1 MSSICMD
8 INQMIVKCVNK
19 LADKYDFDEKEAL
32 SFLKGNSMNPKQK
45 SHKITINEKT
55 IYKVRPN
62 NADVTNSSFKH
73 LHNTLE
79 EDFNKNENANQI
91 VEDLETSLGRNVNA
105 KSCVYCK
112 KQCKS
117 NTEEMVPITK
127 RGRMCKMNV
136 FSCCGTCNSS
146 KGDLNVEEWLTS
158 NRPGAKAVSE
168 KDKIILIDYHRHNY
182 DVMIIPMSI
191 SKDYDTITSNMKKAN
206 NLYLDIIKKTLTRKE
221 CGQNMFTELQSCIDD
236 IANTLNM
243 LKELSI

>member
-1 MSSICMD
+1 MSSICID
-8 INQMIVKCVNK
+8 INQIVKCVVNK
-19 LADKYDFDEKEAL
+19 LADKYDFDEKEGL
-32 SFLKGNSMNPKQK
+32 SFLMKVNSMNPKEK
-45 SHKITINEKT
+45 SHKIIKENTV
-55 IYKVRPN
+55 YKVRPN

-79 EDFNKNENANQI
+79 EDLKKNENANQI
-91 VEDLETSLGRNVNA
+91 VEDLETSLGRKVNA

-136 FSCCGTCNSS
+136 FSCCGICNSS

-158 NRPGAKAVSE
+158 NRPRAKVVSE
-168 KDKIILIDYHRHNY
+168 KDKIILIDYHRRNY

-191 SKDYDTITSNMKKAN
+191 SKDYDTLTSNTKKAN
-206 NLYLDIIKKTLTRKE
+206 DLYLSIIKNTLTRKE
-221 CGQNMFTELQSCIDD
+221 CGQNMFTELQSYIDD
-236 IANTLNM
+236 ITKTLHRI
-243 LKELSI
+243 KV

>member
-8 INQMIVKCVNK
+8 INQIVKCVVNK
-19 LADKYDFDEKEAL
+19 LADKYDFDEKEGL
-32 SFLKGNSMNPKQK
+32 SFLMKVNSMNPKEK
-45 SHKITINEKT
+45 SHKIIKENTV
-55 IYKVRPN
+55 YKVRPN

-79 EDFNKNENANQI
+79 EDLKKNENANQI
-91 VEDLETSLGRNVNA
+91 VEDLETSLGRKVNA

-136 FSCCGTCNSS
+136 FSCCGICNSS

-158 NRPGAKAVSE
+158 NRPGAKVVSE
-168 KDKIILIDYHRHNY
+168 KDKIILIDYHRRNY

-191 SKDYDTITSNMKKAN
+191 SKDYDTLTSNTKKAN
-206 NLYLDIIKKTLTRKE
+206 DLYLSIIKNTLTRKE
-221 CGQNMFTELQSCIDD
+221 CGQNMFTELQSYIDD
-236 IANTLNM
+236 ITKTLHRI
-243 LKELSI
+243 KV